1 MTEPENRA
9 KLVQLVFGGMAAQV
23 VGAAAR
29 LNIADHLGDEARTP
43 AELAKACAADETA
56 TRQLLR
62 ALAALE
68 VCTEN
73 PQDTFAL
80 TPAGA
85 LLRRDVPGSMHAL
98 ATLFTDETIVGAW
111 RRLDQAVRD
120 GRTVFEDVFG
130 TDIYS
135 HLKTQPELSATFNAA
150 MSQGTRLTA
159 QIMPAH
165 YPFERFDTVV
175 DIGGGDGTLL
185 AGVLAAHPH
194 VRGILFDTE
203 EGLAQAPPNDR
214 ITQQTGDFFE
224 EVPAGADLYLIKS
237 VLHNW
242 NDDRCATILANC
254 RRVIP
259 DHGRLLIVEPV
270 LPETVDGTLPHT
282 MYLSDLNM
290 LVNLG
295 GRERTR
301 ADFEKLCQRTGFA
314 VSDVIPLPPPAA
326 FSLIEATPA

>member
-29 LNIADHLGDEARTP
+29 LDIADHLGEDARTP
-43 AELAKACAADETA
+43 AELATACAADETA
-56 TRQLLR
+56 MRRLMR
-62 ALAALE
+62 ALAALG

-73 PQDTFAL
+73 PEDTFAL

-98 ATLFTDETIVGAW
+98 TTLFTDETIVGAW
-111 RRLDQAVRD
+111 RHLDHAVRD
-120 GRTVFEDVFG
+120 GRTVFTDVFG
-130 TDIYS
+130 TDIYR
-135 HLKTQPELSATFNAA
+135 HLKARPELSATFNAA

-159 QIMPAH
+159 QVMPAH
-165 YPFERFDTVV
+165 YPFERFGTLA

-185 AGVLAAHPH
+185 AGVLAAHPTL
-194 VRGILFDTE
+194 RGILFDTE

-214 ITQQTGDFFE
+214 ITQHTGDFFE
-224 EVPAGADLYLIKS
+224 ELPAGADLYLIKS

-242 NDDRCATILANC
+242 DDDRCAAILANC

-259 DHGRLLIVEPV
+259 GQGRLLIVEPV
-270 LPETVDGTLPHT
+270 LPETVDGSLPNT

-295 GRERTR
+295 GRERTM
-301 ADFEKLCQRTGFA
+301 ADFDKLCRRTGFA